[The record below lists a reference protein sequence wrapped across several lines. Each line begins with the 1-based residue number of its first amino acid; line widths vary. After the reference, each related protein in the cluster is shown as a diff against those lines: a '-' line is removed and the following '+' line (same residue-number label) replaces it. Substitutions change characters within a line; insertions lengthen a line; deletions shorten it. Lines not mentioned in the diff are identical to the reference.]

1 MGNLFKKEFLLGIG
15 VGCIISAF
23 LVSLFGVGT
32 MSDEEVI
39 ARASKLGMIKQDMPW
54 NSNSN
59 TPADTSQAPAADS
72 AKKSDQSQAIDQS
85 QTASQP
91 QTSKNSAGTIASSES
106 KPAATAAPAPSA
118 TPAPSTAQ
126 EPSTA
131 QAPATPSVTTSV
143 TITDRMG
150 SESIAR
156 LLEEKGVVKD
166 QYEFLKVVDSHN
178 AQRRFQTGTFK
189 VTVGGDMEEILSI
202 LIGKKK

>member
-32 MSDEEVI
+32 MSNEEVI

-54 NSNSN
+54 NSNSQEAEASSEKASSEKSSSEKVPGDN
-59 TPADTSQAPAADS
+59 TSS
-72 AKKSDQSQAIDQS
+72 EKSGQSQDVNQSQTADQS
-85 QTASQP
+85 QT
-91 QTSKNSAGTIASSES
+91 T
-106 KPAATAAPAPSA
+106 KPSTVPAPSA
-118 TPAPSTAQ
+118 NPAPSIAAIT
-126 EPSTA
+126 
-131 QAPATPSVTTSV
+131 SVTTSV

-189 VTVGGDMEEILSI
+189 VTVGGDMEEILEI
-202 LIGKKK
+202 LTGKKR